1 MIDKALIIHSLEH
14 AAEVHGDITPLV
26 CADLLERHPEAEVYF
41 DVKGTQFKADLQ
53 AKMVQDSIYSCLE
66 YLDVPEEAEIVLKY
80 TIPQHQDLG
89 IPIKHFFAL
98 LESLANVVCAAS
110 EQESG
115 NVKASWQSLM
125 QELKKIISHNTS
137 EVF

>member
-1 MIDKALIIHSLEH
+1 MIDKHLIIHSLEH
-14 AAEVHGDITPLV
+14 AAEKHGDITPLV
-26 CADLLERHPEAEVYF
+26 CADLLKHHPEAEQYF
-41 DVKGTQFKADLQ
+41 DVKGSQFKADLQ

-98 LESLANVVCAAS
+98 LESVANVVCAAA
-110 EQESG
+110 EQESE
-115 NVKASWQSLM
+115 NVKTSWQALM
-125 QELKKIISHNTS
+125 QELKKIISEHSS
-137 EVF
+137 EAF

>member
-1 MIDKALIIHSLEH
+1 MIDKDLIIHSLEH

-26 CADLLERHPEAEVYF
+26 CADLLKNHPEAEVYF

-66 YLDVPEEAEIVLKY
+66 YLDVPEEAEIVMKY

-98 LESLANVVCAAS
+98 LESVANVVCAAT
-110 EQESG
+110 EQESA

-125 QELKKIISHNTS
+125 QELKKIISQNTS
-137 EVF
+137 EAF